1 MLLQLE
7 GLTVRFGGV
16 EALSAVDLSLAPG
29 RSLGLM
35 GPNGCG
41 KTTLFNAI
49 SGVVRPDGGRVLF
62 RGHDITGAAVH
73 AIARRGIARTFQTV
87 RLFAQMTVRDNVR
100 PAAAQGSPAEEGR
113 IVERAL
119 EEAGL
124 AARRDVLAGEL
135 SLGEQRRLEIARAL
149 ARSPHLV
156 LMDEPTA
163 GLNPEETDA
172 LVELVADAVR
182 PAAGLILIEHKP
194 DVIAALCP
202 MAMLLDRG
210 RATAA
215 APPAELFA
223 SDTFRR
229 AYLGVI
235 DREGGARPCG

>member
-1 MLLQLE
+1 M
-7 GLTVRFGGV
+7 TVPTTFAPPPRKVPRRGG
-16 EALSAVDLSLAPG
+16 ADRRARA
-29 RSLGLM
+29 R
-35 GPNGCG
+35 
-41 KTTLFNAI
+41 
-49 SGVVRPDGGRVLF
+49 GGR
-62 RGHDITGAAVH
+62 
-73 AIARRGIARTFQTV
+73 
-87 RLFAQMTVRDNVR
+87 
-100 PAAAQGSPAEEGR
+100 PC
-113 IVERAL
+113 RAS
-119 EEAGL
+119 AST
-124 AARRDVLAGEL
+124 LAGEL

-172 LVELVADAVR
+172 LVELIADTVL

-202 MAMLLDRG
+202 MAILLDRG

>member
-16 EALSAVDLSLAPG
+16 EALSAVDLALEPG
-29 RSLGLM
+29 ASLGLM

-49 SGVVRPDGGRVLF
+49 SGIVRPSSGRILL
-62 RGHDITGAAVH
+62 RGRDIAGSSVHD
-73 AIARRGIARTFQTV
+73 IARRGVARTFQTV
-87 RLFAQMTVRDNVR
+87 RLFPQMTVLDNIR
-100 PAAAQGSPAEEGR
+100 PVAPPASAGEDIG

-119 EEAGL
+119 AQTGL
-124 AARRDVLAGEL
+124 AGKRHTLADEL
-135 SLGEQRRLEIARAL
+135 SLGEQRRLEIARAM

-172 LVELVADAVR
+172 LVRLVAETVL
-182 PAAGLILIEHKP
+182 PACSLILIEHKP

-202 MAMLLDRG
+202 VAILLDQG
-210 RATAA
+210 RKAA
-215 APPAELFA
+215 EAPPAELFA
-223 SDTFRR
+223 SEAFRR
-229 AYLGVI
+229 AYLGAI
-235 DREGGARPCG
+235 DRTTPRP

>member
-16 EALSAVDLSLAPG
+16 EALRALDLSLAPG
-29 RSLGLM
+29 HSLGLM

-41 KTTLFNAI
+41 KTTLFNVI
-49 SGVVRPDGGRVLF
+49 SGLVRPDSGRVVF
-62 RGHDITGAAVH
+62 RGDDITRSAVH
-73 AIARRGIARTFQTV
+73 DIARRGIARTFQTI
-87 RLFAQMTVRDNVR
+87 RLFPQMTVRDNVR
-100 PAAAQGSPAEEGR
+100 PAAAQGSPGEETQ

-119 EEAGL
+119 VQVGL
-124 AARRDVLAGEL
+124 AAKRDTLADEL

-163 GLNPEETDA
+163 GLDSEETDE
-172 LVELVADAVR
+172 LVELIADAVL
-182 PAAGLILIEHKP
+182 PASGLILIEHKP

-202 MAMLLDRG
+202 MAVLLDQG
-210 RATAA
+210 HKMTE
-215 APPAELFA
+215 APPADLFA
-223 SDTFRR
+223 SEAFRS

-235 DREGGARPCG
+235 VRPVPQS

>member
-1 MLLQLE
+1 MLSRLE

-16 EALSAVDLSLAPG
+16 EALSGLDLELAPG
-29 RSLGLM
+29 ASLGLM

-41 KTTLFNAI
+41 KTTLFDAI
-49 SGVVRPDGGRVLF
+49 SGIVRPASGRILF
-62 RGHDITGAAVH
+62 QDADIAGLPAH
-73 AIARRGIARTFQTV
+73 AIARLGVARTFQTV
-87 RLFAQMTVRDNVR
+87 RVFERMTVRDNVR
-100 PAAAQGSPAEEGR
+100 PAAPQGRPAEEGR

-119 EEAGL
+119 EAAGL
-124 AARRDVLAGEL
+124 AAKCDTLAGEL

-149 ARSPHLV
+149 TRSPHLV

-172 LVELVADAVR
+172 LVKLIADTVR

-202 MAMLLDRG
+202 MAILLDRG
-210 RATAA
+210 RTTAS

>member
-16 EALSAVDLSLAPG
+16 EALCALDLSLAPG
-29 RSLGLM
+29 QSLGLM

-41 KTTLFNAI
+41 KTTLFDVI
-49 SGVVRPDGGRVLF
+49 SGVVRPDGGHVLF
-62 RGHDITGAAVH
+62 RDRDITDLPVH
-73 AIARRGIARTFQTV
+73 DIARRGIARTFQTV

-100 PAAAQGSPAEEGR
+100 PVAPQGSPGEEAHL
-113 IVERAL
+113 VERAL
-119 EEAGL
+119 AQAGL
-124 AARRDVLAGEL
+124 AGKREALAGEL

-163 GLNPEETDA
+163 GLDPEETD
-172 LVELVADAVR
+172 ELVKLIAEAVL
-182 PAAGLILIEHKP
+182 PASGLILIEHKP

-202 MAMLLDRG
+202 MAILLAQG
-210 RATAA
+210 RKTTE

-223 SDTFRR
+223 SEAFRS

-235 DREGGARPCG
+235 DRPVPQS

>member
-16 EALSAVDLSLAPG
+16 EALGAVDLSLAPG
-29 RSLGLM
+29 ASLGLM

-49 SGVVRPDGGRVLF
+49 SGVVRPVAGRVLF

-73 AIARRGIARTFQTV
+73 DIARHGIARTFQTV

-100 PAAAQGSPAEEGR
+100 PAAPQGSPAEEAQ

-149 ARSPHLV
+149 ATDPKL
-156 LMDEPTA
+156 LLLDE
-163 GLNPEETDA
+163 
-172 LVELVADAVR
+172 
-182 PAAGLILIEHKP
+182 PAAGMNPQESVELMGLIRWLRDELKLTILLVEHNMKVVMGVCETVHVL
-194 DVIAALCP
+194 DYGATIAV
-202 MAMLLDRG
+202 G
-210 RATAA
+210 
-215 APPAELFA
+215 PPAEIQ
-223 SDTFRR
+223 RNPKVIE
-229 AYLGVI
+229 AYLG
-235 DREGGARPCG
+235 GA

>member
-1 MLLQLE
+1 MLLRLE

-16 EALSAVDLSLAPG
+16 EALGAVDLSLAPG
-29 RSLGLM
+29 ESLGLM

-62 RGHDITGAAVH
+62 RDRDITGLPVH
-73 AIARRGIARTFQTV
+73 DIARLGIARTFQTV
-87 RLFAQMTVRDNVR
+87 RLFAHMTVRDNVR
-100 PAAAQGSPAEEGR
+100 PTVPQGTPAEEGR

-119 EEAGL
+119 EKAGL
-124 AARRDVLAGEL
+124 AARCDALAGEL

-163 GLNPEETDA
+163 GLNPEETEA
-172 LVELVADAVR
+172 LVKLIADTVL

-202 MAMLLDRG
+202 MAILLDRG
-210 RATAA
+210 HATAA

>member
-7 GLTVRFGGV
+7 GLSVRFGGV
-16 EALSAVDLSLAPG
+16 EALSALDLSLAPG
-29 RSLGLM
+29 QSLGLM

-49 SGVVRPDGGRVLF
+49 SGVVRPDGGRILF
-62 RGHDITGAAVH
+62 RDRDITGLPVH
-73 AIARRGIARTFQTV
+73 DIARLGIARTFQTV
-87 RLFAQMTVRDNVR
+87 RLFAQMTVHDNVC
-100 PAAAQGSPAEEGR
+100 PVAPQGSAGEER
-113 IVERAL
+113 QLVERAL
-119 EEAGL
+119 EAAGL
-124 AARRDVLAGEL
+124 AAKRDVLAGEL

-172 LVELVADAVR
+172 LVKLIADAVL

-202 MAMLLDRG
+202 MAILLDRG
-210 RATAA
+210 RTTTA

-223 SDTFRR
+223 SAAFRS
-229 AYLGVI
+229 AYLGII
-235 DREGGARPCG
+235 DRQGGAHSCG

>member
-41 KTTLFNAI
+41 KTTLFNAV
-49 SGVVRPDGGRVLF
+49 SGVARPDGGRILF
-62 RGHDITGAAVH
+62 RDRDITGLPVH
-73 AIARRGIARTFQTV
+73 DIARLGIARTFQTV
-87 RLFAQMTVRDNVR
+87 RLFAHMTVRDNVR
-100 PAAAQGSPAEEGR
+100 PAAPQGSPDEEGR

-119 EEAGL
+119 EETGL
-124 AARRDVLAGEL
+124 AAKGDALAGEL
-135 SLGEQRRLEIARAL
+135 SLGEQRRLEIARVL

-172 LVELVADAVR
+172 LVKLIADTVR

-202 MAMLLDRG
+202 MAVLLDRG
-210 RATAA
+210 RTTAA

-223 SDTFRR
+223 SEAFRR
-229 AYLGVI
+229 AYLGII
-235 DREGGARPCG
+235 DRQGGARPCG

>member
-1 MLLQLE
+1 MLLRLE

-29 RSLGLM
+29 ASLGLM

-73 AIARRGIARTFQTV
+73 DIARLGIARTFQTV
-87 RLFAQMTVRDNVR
+87 RLFAHMTVRDNVR
-100 PAAAQGSPAEEGR
+100 PAAPQGSAGEETQ

-119 EEAGL
+119 EAAGL
-124 AARRDVLAGEL
+124 AAKRDVLAGEL

-172 LVELVADAVR
+172 LVKLIADAVR

-194 DVIAALCP
+194 DVVAALCP
-202 MAMLLDRG
+202 MAILLDRG
-210 RATAA
+210 RATTE

-223 SDTFRR
+223 SAAFRS
-229 AYLGVI
+229 AYLGII
-235 DREGGARPCG
+235 DGQGGAHS

>member
-1 MLLQLE
+1 MLLRLE
-7 GLTVRFGGV
+7 SLTVRFGGV
-16 EALSAVDLSLAPG
+16 EALGAVDLSLAPG

-49 SGVVRPDGGRVLF
+49 SGVVRPDAGRVLF
-62 RGHDITGAAVH
+62 RGHDITGAAVPD
-73 AIARRGIARTFQTV
+73 IARRGIARTFQTV
-87 RLFAQMTVRDNVR
+87 RLFAHMTVRDNIR
-100 PAAAQGSPAEEGR
+100 PTVPQGHPSEER
-113 IVERAL
+113 QIVERAL
-119 EEAGL
+119 EAAGL
-124 AARRDVLAGEL
+124 AARRDALAGEL

-172 LVELVADAVR
+172 LVKLVADTVL

-202 MAMLLDRG
+202 MGILLDRG
-210 RATAA
+210 HTTTA

-223 SDTFRR
+223 SAAFRS

-235 DREGGARPCG
+235 DSRGGAHP

>member
-1 MLLQLE
+1 
-7 GLTVRFGGV
+7 
-16 EALSAVDLSLAPG
+16 
-29 RSLGLM
+29 M

-62 RGHDITGAAVH
+62 RGRDITGSPVH
-73 AIARRGIARTFQTV
+73 DIARRGIARTFQTV
-87 RLFAQMTVRDNVR
+87 RLFRADDGARQC
-100 PAAAQGSPAEEGR
+100 SPRRRARLRREEAR

-119 EEAGL
+119 AQAGL
-124 AARRDVLAGEL
+124 AAKRDALADEL

-163 GLNPEETDA
+163 GLDPEETD
-172 LVELVADAVR
+172 ELVKLIADAVL
-182 PAAGLILIEHKP
+182 PASGLILIEHKP

-202 MAMLLDRG
+202 MAILLDRG
-210 RATAA
+210 RKTTE

-223 SDTFRR
+223 SEAFRR

-235 DREGGARPCG
+235 DRPVPQ